1 MKDYK
6 EMAQSVLKRRDEE
19 LARLSKKKT
28 STKAFII
35 PAASC
40 AAAAVLTV
48 TGIAAYKGGNIF
60 KPVSSNNE
68 ATSTADLIEHVSS
81 VSGEWADVSGN
92 NEPTGGTVS
101 SVKPNNST
109 TDAWTSA
116 PGSEETGSEEIV
128 ALPGDGDMPWT
139 IEDPFRRKPYD
150 GQPDKIEFKNTDVFA
165 FADRAFDEKYFEP
178 HTLEELN
185 NFYGVNLLTL
195 SDKYADWEFSARP
208 YGFYYEEGSG
218 GGLYWRKELSSE
230 NMVCYST
237 DDKLITV
244 RMQFGKFN
252 IQPKQEVAEHDVPKE
267 VITDEFGGQAVP
279 AYSGTGELYVPEG
292 IINGFEVKLWRAE
305 NGDMFA
311 DLDHYNCHVGLYA
324 HNISEE
330 EFLEDLRMFTE

>member
-48 TGIAAYKGGNIF
+48 TGIAAYKGGNFF
-60 KPVSSNNE
+60 KPVTSNNE
-68 ATSTADLIEHVSS
+68 ATSTADLIEHTSS
-81 VSGEWADVSGN
+81 VSGEWTDVSGN
-92 NEPTGGTVS
+92 GETVS
-101 SVKPNNST
+101 SIAPNNST

-139 IEDPFRRKPYD
+139 SEDPFQRKPYD
-150 GQPDKIEFKNTDVFA
+150 GQPDKIEFKAADGFT
-165 FADRAFDEKYFEP
+165 FADMAFNEKYFEP

-244 RMQFGKFN
+244 RMQFGEFN
-252 IQPKQEVAEHDVPKE
+252 IQPKQEVAEHDVPK
-267 VITDEFGGQAVP
+267 VITDEFGGQETA

-292 IINGFEVKLWRAE
+292 IINGFEVKLWKAE

-311 DLDHYNCHVGLYA
+311 DLTHYNCHVGLYA